1 MKTIY
6 EPSGRAREFSPLAL
20 NLYENCDHACLYC
33 YSPIIKRRYNP
44 GAEIMT
50 VRPRPEIIEALKKD
64 APKFRGMPRQV
75 LLCFSCDPYCH
86 LEEEKGIT
94 RQALE
99 ILLENRIP
107 VSILTKGGRRC
118 LRDLD
123 LFRQFGDYIQ
133 VGATLTCL
141 EGEGRKLWEPG
152 AAPTQERI
160 DTLRELKAA
169 GIRTFVSFEPVIYPN
184 QTLML
189 ARMVKDVAD
198 HFKVGKLN
206 YQDKLPLA
214 VPQVD
219 WGIFLANFLEFCR
232 GEGKPVYVKESLWP
246 FAKEL
251 FQEETFLRPEE
262 TDPDLPVFQAATFP
276 REEGQCSIDF

>member
-1 MKTIY
+1 MQTIY
-6 EPSGRAREFSPLAL
+6 ESSGRAREFSPQAL
-20 NLYENCDHACLYC
+20 NLYIGCSHGCSFCYQPLILRRFKPEYDHAQVH
-33 YSPIIKRRYNP
+33 PRR
-44 GAEIMT
+44 G
-50 VRPRPEIIEALKKD
+50 IIEALRKD
-64 APKFRGMPRQV
+64 APKFRGTPRQV

-86 LEEEKGIT
+86 LEEEKRIT

-99 ILLENRIP
+99 IFLENHIP

-123 LFRQFGDYIQ
+123 LFIPFGDCIQ
-133 VGATLTCL
+133 VGATLTCS
-141 EGEGRKLWEPG
+141 EEAVRQVWEPG
-152 AAPTQERI
+152 ATPTQERI

-184 QTLML
+184 QTLLL
-189 ARMVKDVAD
+189 ARMVWDVAD

-214 VPQVD
+214 APQVD
-219 WGIFLANFLEFCR
+219 WRIFLANFLELCR

-251 FQEETFLRPEE
+251 FQEETSLRPEE
-262 TDPDLPVFQAATFP
+262 TDPDLPVFQAKAFP
-276 REEGQCSIDF
+276 REKELKLF